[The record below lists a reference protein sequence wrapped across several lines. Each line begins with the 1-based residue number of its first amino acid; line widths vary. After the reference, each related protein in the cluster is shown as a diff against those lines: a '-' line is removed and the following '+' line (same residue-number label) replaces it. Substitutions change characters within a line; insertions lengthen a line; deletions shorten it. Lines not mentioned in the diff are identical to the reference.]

1 MLMISEF
8 FSRFDKRI
16 DPDVLFALSWKKPST
31 IQVRIQQTDN
41 GYFAKV
47 INLDGNVV
55 TEAKTGQELFE
66 MVNDA
71 IYEYLDV
78 PYKYRDKLGYFMPP
92 EEVREELKV
101 TIPSKYLDT
110 NIEAFA
116 TV

>member
-1 MLMISEF
+1 MLHNFIA
-8 FSRFDKRI
+8 RFDKRI

-31 IQVRIQQTDN
+31 IQVRIQQTED

-47 INLDGNVV
+47 VNLDGNVV

-78 PYKYRDKLGYFMPP
+78 PVKYRDKLGYFMPP

-101 TIPSKYLDT
+101 TIPKKYLNTD
-110 NIEAFA
+110 IEALA